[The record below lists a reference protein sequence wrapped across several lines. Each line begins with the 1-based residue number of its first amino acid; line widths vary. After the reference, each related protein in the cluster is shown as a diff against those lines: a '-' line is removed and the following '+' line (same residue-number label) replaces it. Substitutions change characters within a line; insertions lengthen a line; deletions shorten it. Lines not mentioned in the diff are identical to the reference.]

1 MPALNAKQIE
11 KLLRLGKPG
20 LTNDGQGLYFKISKA
35 GSASWIYRFKL
46 DGRTRDMGLGKYPDI
61 SLAQAREK
69 ATDSRRKAQSGI
81 DPISER
87 QLEEQ
92 QAKTKRLEAE
102 APSLDF
108 KRQSKEYIA
117 THKASWKSAKHA
129 QQWANTLSTY
139 AYPVIGDLHP
149 KDIHTAHLM
158 SILTPIWGSKTETAN
173 RVRNRIELVL
183 DAAKAQGLRE
193 GENPARWRGHL
204 DKLLPKPSKVA
215 KVKHHAAMPWEE
227 LPNFMKLISQKQGA
241 SFRAMEMT
249 IMTACRTSEVLNAK
263 WEEID
268 LPASTWTIPPERMKA
283 GGEHRVPIS
292 KQLRGLLEALPRLS
306 ASPYVFPGA
315 RAGRPLSN
323 MSMMMALRGLG
334 FEHLTMHGFR
344 STFRD
349 WAAECTNHSRDVCE
363 QALAHSLGSQV
374 EAAYR
379 RGDLFSKRAILM
391 QDWANY
397 IEASSVQ

>member
-11 KLLRLGKPG
+11 KLLRNGDPG
-20 LTNDGQGLYFKISKA
+20 LTNDGQGLYLKISKA

-69 ATDSRRKAQSGI
+69 ATDARRKVKTGL
-81 DPISER
+81 DPINEKHLEER
-87 QLEEQ
+87 Q
-92 QAKTKRLEAE
+92 AKAKRLEAE

-108 KRQSKEYIA
+108 SRLCDDYIA
-117 THKASWKSAKHA
+117 THKAGWKSAKHA

-139 AYPVIGDLHP
+139 AYPVIGSLHP
-149 KDIHTAHLM
+149 KDVHTAHLI
-158 SILTPIWGSKTETAN
+158 SILKPIWGNKTETAN

-215 KVKHHAAMPWEE
+215 KVKHHAAMPWDE
-227 LPNFMKLISQKQGA
+227 LPDFMKVVSQKQGA
-241 SFRAMEMT
+241 SFRAMEMA
-249 IMTACRTSEVLNAK
+249 IMTACRTSEVLNAT

-268 LPASTWTIPPERMKA
+268 LTANTWTIPPERMKA

-292 KQLRGLLEALPRLS
+292 KQLRRLLEALPRLS
-306 ASPYVFPGA
+306 GSPYVFPGA

-323 MSMMMALRGLG
+323 MAMMMALRGLG
-334 FEHLTMHGFR
+334 FENLTMHGFR

-349 WAAECTNHSRDVCE
+349 WAAECTNHPRDVCE
-363 QALAHSLGSQV
+363 QALAHSLGSKV

-379 RGDLFSKRAILM
+379 RSDLFSKRACLM
-391 QDWANY
+391 DDWADFLY
-397 IEASSVQ
+397 AAAF